1 MPFSH
6 EKIVQ
11 MKSGIALKL
20 SSSSISDWDRD
31 FLLNIQAKLDRYG
44 QRTNLTDK
52 QYKTLMRLVP
62 KSSGK
67 DNVVHISARSKP
79 GQAKP
84 IRRQIRSKGTYKPR
98 LKKKLRGYL
107 ILVVAGLALTG
118 ILANER
124 SSSGWPSSSGRSSE
138 TYQKP
143 VSVGDVRVI
152 DGDTVKISGESRN
165 FRLVGFNTPETKSA
179 RCSRERE
186 LGYQASRRLTELLSS
201 ASEIKF
207 RRVRCACKP
216 GTEGTRECNFG
227 RLCGRLYVDGQDVG
241 SKLIYEGLA
250 VRYNCGATSC
260 PPRPGNW
267 CG

>member
-6 EKIVQ
+6 EKLAHL
-11 MKSGIALKL
+11 KSGIAKKL
-20 SSSSISDWDRD
+20 SSSSISDWERD
-31 FLLNIQAKLDRYG
+31 FLLGMQTRLDQYG
-44 QRTNLTDK
+44 QRTKLTDK
-52 QYKTLMRLVP
+52 QYATLMRLVP

-79 GQAKP
+79 RQAKP
-84 IRRQIRSKGTYKPR
+84 DRRQIRSKGIYRPR

-107 ILVVAGLALTG
+107 MLVVLGVALTG
-118 ILANER
+118 ILASER
-124 SSSGWPSSSGRSSE
+124 SSSSWSSSSGRGSE
-138 TYQKP
+138 TYQN
-143 VSVGDVRVI
+143 SISTRDIRVI
-152 DGDTVKISGESRN
+152 DGDTVKISGESRSI
-165 FRLVGFNTPETKSA
+165 RLVGFNTPETKSA

-201 ASEIKF
+201 ASEIEF

-216 GTEGTRECNFG
+216 GTEGTRACNFG

-241 SKLIYEGLA
+241 SKLISEELA
-250 VRYNCGATSC
+250 VRYICGATSC